1 MTAVERSAE
10 RTSLTDQALV
20 PYHFTERSRT
30 HSGCQ
35 RLAIGRRNERR
46 LLRPGFAGWRGPE
59 AARWHRPIVQVGRPA
74 GSGPGAAVHASC
86 TDLPR
91 LRRSQGASRP
101 RIYGGRKRIGSSGGP
116 SGSQVSRDAV
126 RRGPDE
132 LRRAGGG
139 RPTAKGAGF
148 AT

>member
-20 PYHFTERSRT
+20 PYHFAERSRT
-30 HSGCQ
+30 HPGCQ

-46 LLRPGFAGWRGPE
+46 PLCAGLAGWRGLR

-74 GSGPGAAVHASC
+74 GRGHGAASMPAAPICRGYGV
-86 TDLPR
+86 
-91 LRRSQGASRP
+91 LRGLLGP
-101 RIYGGRKRIGSSGGP
+101 WNYGGRKRIGSSGGP
-116 SGSQVSRDAV
+116 SGSRASRDAV

-139 RPTAKGAGF
+139 RPTAKGAVF